1 MSYLIK
7 KIPIRLKFELAVSP
21 LRLIQTLEGLTYL
34 FFGGKPTALD
44 KLTKNV

>member
-7 KIPIRLKFELAVSP
+7 KIPLRLKFELAVNP
-21 LRLIQTLEGLTYL
+21 LRLIQTLEGLKFL

-44 KLTKNV
+44 TLTKNV